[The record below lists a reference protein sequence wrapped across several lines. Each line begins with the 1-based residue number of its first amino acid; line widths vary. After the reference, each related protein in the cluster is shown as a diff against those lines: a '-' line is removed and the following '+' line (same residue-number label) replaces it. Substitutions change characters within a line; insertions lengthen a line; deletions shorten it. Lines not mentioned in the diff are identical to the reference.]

1 MFNVTD
7 CINHLVFNAVRNES
21 PDNLAEKHR
30 VFDEKERNEHHRKD
44 ADSERNKE
52 GGDVFYQ

>member
-7 CINHLVFNAVRNES
+7 GVNYLVFDTIRNES

-30 VFDEKERNEHHRKD
+30 VLDEKERNEHHRKD
-44 ADSERNKE
+44 ADSERDEE